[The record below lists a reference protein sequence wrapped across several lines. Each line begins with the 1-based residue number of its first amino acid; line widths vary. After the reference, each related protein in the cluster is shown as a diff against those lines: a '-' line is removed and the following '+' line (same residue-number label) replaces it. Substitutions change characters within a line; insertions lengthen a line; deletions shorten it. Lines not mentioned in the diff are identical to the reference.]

1 MRLAGLEEHVVG
13 IVNLLVEVALVLEE
27 TLDVHSSFIDDHA
40 SDLGGKLVAKYLLNR
55 GVDGVTDVG
64 AAGVTFV
71 LVKNVHVDLGHGDG
85 DEGGLLG
92 TLARHGHRDSH
103 GHGLGLLLEAV
114 ALVLGVVT
122 GSRTVVL
129 VVIASTASTAS
140 TVVASGSTLVSTT
153 LVVIVGV
160 ATALSLVVGTPILTG
175 TTLLVVVG
183 LSLLLLVVG
192 VRLVVASVL
201 L

>member
-1 MRLAGLEEHVVG
+1 LRLAGLEEHVVG

-92 TLARHGHRDSH
+92 TLARHG
-103 GHGLGLLLEAV
+103 LGLLLEAV

-153 LVVIVGV
+153 LVVIVVV

>member
-13 IVNLLVEVALVLEE
+13 IVNLLVEVALVMEE

-40 SDLGGKLVAKYLLNR
+40 SDLGGILVAKYLLNR

-71 LVKNVHVDLGHGDG
+71 LVKNVHVNLGHGDG
-85 DEGGLLG
+85 DESGLLG

-103 GHGLGLLLEAV
+103 GHGLSLLLEAV
-114 ALVLGVVT
+114 ALVLVVVT

-129 VVIASTASTAS
+129 MEIASTAS

-153 LVVIVGV
+153 LVVIVVV
-160 ATALSLVVGTPILTG
+160 ATALSLVVGTKILTG